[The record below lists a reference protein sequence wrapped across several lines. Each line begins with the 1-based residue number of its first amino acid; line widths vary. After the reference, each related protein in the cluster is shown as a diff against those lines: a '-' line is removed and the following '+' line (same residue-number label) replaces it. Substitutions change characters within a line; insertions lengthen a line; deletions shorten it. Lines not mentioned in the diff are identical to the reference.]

1 MTSFY
6 IFFVFFIFFDVFT
19 IDFDVNIVY
28 NIYINNEIEREG
40 LTMTIIK
47 KEQLNKL
54 ISKDYTVNNRTEI
67 TFNKN
72 SIIFRNSKIKEAIT
86 IKVNE
91 CFKIRTVKIFTETL
105 IKELQKL
112 GKLKI
117 EADDKTYINGI
128 I

>member
-1 MTSFY
+1 MKKK
-6 IFFVFFIFFDVFT
+6 
-19 IDFDVNIVY
+19 
-28 NIYINNEIEREG
+28 
-40 LTMTIIK
+40 K

-54 ISKDYTVNNRTEI
+54 ISNDYTVNNRTEI

-128 I
+128 IY